1 MPNLDVKVL
10 RYMSNEEFRV
20 LTAVEMGMKNHEIVP
35 SSLIE
40 SISGLK
46 RGGAFKLI
54 RLLAKNKL
62 VGHQSKPYDGYR
74 LTSKGYDYLALKT
87 LCKRGA
93 ISAVGIQIGVGKES
107 DIFTAVRP
115 DGEEVALKLHKL
127 GRSFR
132 TLKNNRD
139 YTRPGQSFNWL
150 YMSRLSALKEFAFM
164 SALHSKGFSVPT
176 PIDVNRHVVVMS
188 LAHGYQLNSIQM
200 LRHPSSVFNSLMVR
214 AVCPLASSWLV
225 PTHQPPVLPHHRF
238 MRRKPARRMRA
249 DLAPHA
255 FCRRNSSAP
264 WRRTAL
270 STATS
275 MSSTCWWMTVR
286 MCALGHRA
294 L

>member
-1 MPNLDVKVL
+1 MLRDAAVSVCAISVSRRRLVAAAGRPAMPNLDVKVL

-188 LAHGYQLNSIQM
+188 LAHGYQLNSIRM
-200 LRHPSSVFNSLMVR
+200 LRHPASVFNSLMVR
-214 AVCPLASSWLV
+214 AARP
-225 PTHQPPVLPHHRF
+225 
-238 MRRKPARRMRA
+238 PARPAAICTEQQGEGSQVTPREGGGIRAFCEGEGTRSTRSECERMRA
-249 DLAPHA
+249 
-255 FCRRNSSAP
+255 
-264 WRRTAL
+264 
-270 STATS
+270 
-275 MSSTCWWMTVR
+275 
-286 MCALGHRA
+286 
-294 L
+294 